1 MRTPFRALTLVLLLL
16 VLSACAATQG
26 RVADGRYYS
35 ARGWFDVPVPKSSNF
50 AQVPFSIQDKSLN
63 NSEANFEIVVFSVK
77 DFGEILIAGVD
88 YFADDFIETRMKQD
102 SHRTVLSHLA
112 DMALRFNPDVA
123 ADSARSFPTRPKVL
137 EESYLSTLYGEAL
150 LRTYKAEKGS
160 FLVRATGRRP
170 TPEDTF
176 DTLIAVIVAMQKNDF
191 IYAIAE
197 NDAEGQGTDGNKEV
211 LTRRAQSFFAGVAV
225 HR

>member
-1 MRTPFRALTLVLLLL
+1 MKTRFRALTLVLLLL
-16 VLSACAATQG
+16 ALSACAATKG
-26 RVADGRYYS
+26 KLADGKYHS

-50 AQVPFSIQDKSLN
+50 AQIPFSMQDKSLN
-63 NSEANFEIVVFSVK
+63 NPEANFEIVVFSVK

-88 YFADDFIETRMKQD
+88 YYTDDFIEKRMKQD

-112 DMALRFNPDVA
+112 DMALRFNPDVN
-123 ADSARSFPTRPKVL
+123 SVNSRVFPTRPRVL
-137 EESYLSTLYGEAL
+137 EEGYLNTPYGEAL
-150 LRTYKAEKGS
+150 LRVYKAEKGS
-160 FLVRATGRRP
+160 VLVRATGRRP

-197 NDAEGQGTDGNKEV
+197 NDAEGGGTDGNKEA
-211 LTRRAQSFFAGVAV
+211 LKRRTQSFFAGLAV